1 MAFYAYG
8 VSRRQSRKRRA
19 MNRVRPAIMA
29 DAAAIARIDVECWQ
43 STYAG
48 VLSDKFLVGLSEA
61 DRKRAW
67 SSYIARQPGDM
78 VVSVAP
84 SGNIQGFG
92 SCGRRR
98 DADSGF

>member
-8 VSRRQSRKRRA
+8 VSRRQSRKRHA

-48 VLSDKFLVGLSEA
+48 VLSDKFLVGLSA
-61 DRKRAW
+61 SDRKRVC
-67 SSYIARQPGDM
+67 SSYIARHPGDM
-78 VVSVAP
+78 VGSGAP
-84 SGNIQGFG
+84 SGGVQGFG
-92 SCGRRR
+92 SCGRRP
-98 DADSGF
+98 D